1 MVLVQTVMRTQE
13 YSGSMGLG
21 VQTEEKAA
29 FAVSTQ
35 MREQMRCL
43 KRDVKVNNLGAVE
56 TPLRLGE
63 TDRSGPTQC
72 HILRYL
78 VVRGFLD
85 IFRLGPIF

>member
-35 MREQMRCL
+35 MKEQMRCL

-56 TPLRLGE
+56 TPSRLGRPGRNGSFWS
-63 TDRSGPTQC
+63 DRNVT
-72 HILRYL
+72 
-78 VVRGFLD
+78 F
-85 IFRLGPIF
+85 